1 MTAMPRFDPRALG
14 LELRVRRS
22 GHAFELPSLAPSL
35 IGRERDPAALL
46 VSRRTKI
53 WELSRHLHCSIV
65 GTCLTTG
72 ELRQVLGKTGT
83 ACDGVSDHDLHGRAV
98 LLAGQHDGSGKLLHK
113 MLDKRHRAAINQ
125 FGKAKTVDEVRAL
138 WREAVA
144 RGEIPGAY
152 WAALTHPEATES
164 LVRDLFGEVHMLSHL
179 VGAANRADIRRLCA
193 LEAENLG
200 LREKLRRQQE
210 RLREDITSR
219 DAAIR
224 DLIALLARRIG
235 EDGAARRPDDGAER
249 AALAALV
256 GDLERRLGAEADRR
270 AAVERRLERMA
281 EELRLERERRGAA
294 EHREALLRDELATV
308 EASLAPARAAEPSA
322 ATAPGALAGLSLLY
336 VGGRPSQL
344 SRLRSFGAARG
355 ATILHHDGGLE
366 DRGGLLAGLVSR
378 ADLVM
383 FPVDCVSHD
392 AALMVKRLCRQA
404 AKPYIPLRS
413 TGLSSFA
420 AALCRAETAGQRPE
434 ASPAASA

>member
-1 MTAMPRFDPRALG
+1 MTAAPRFDPRALG
-14 LELRVRRS
+14 LGLRARGG
-22 GHAFELPSLAPSL
+22 GHAFELPALAPSL
-35 IGRERDPAALL
+35 LGLARDPAARL
-46 VSRRTKI
+46 VSRRTKL
-53 WELSRHLHCSIV
+53 WELSKHLHCLIV

-98 LLAGQHDGSGKLLHK
+98 LLAGQHDGAGKLLHK
-113 MLDKRHRAAINQ
+113 MLDKRHHTAINQ
-125 FGKAKTVDEVRAL
+125 FGKAKTADEVRAL

-193 LEAENLG
+193 LEAENLA
-200 LREKLRRQQE
+200 LEEKLRRQQE

-224 DLIALLARRIG
+224 DLNALLARRIVEG
-235 EDGAARRPDDGAER
+235 GAERRSDDGAER

-270 AAVERRLERMA
+270 AALDRRLERAA

-294 EHREALLRDELATV
+294 EHREALLRDELAAV
-308 EASLAPARAAEPSA
+308 EASLAPAGAAAPPA
-322 ATAPGALAGLSLLY
+322 AAPGALAGLSLLY
-336 VGGRPSQL
+336 VGGRPNQL
-344 SRLRSFGAARG
+344 SRLRSFGAERG
-355 ATILHHDGGLE
+355 ATVLHHDGGVE

-420 AALCRAETAGQRPE
+420 AALCRAETAGLRAE
-434 ASPAASA
+434 ASPAARA